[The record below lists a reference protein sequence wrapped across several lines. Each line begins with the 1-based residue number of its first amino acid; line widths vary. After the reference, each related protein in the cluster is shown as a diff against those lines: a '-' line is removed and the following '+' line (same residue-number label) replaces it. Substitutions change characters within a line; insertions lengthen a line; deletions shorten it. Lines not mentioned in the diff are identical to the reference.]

1 VKEAH
6 AEITTRTDPSAAGDH
21 LRLAIPMELVELV
34 IARELRRVP
43 RANLPLPA
51 IAGVQLGTVSVGVDR
66 VHVVPGAWSEVGF
79 RVDVSVRSGSRVLAP
94 LRLHASVRPRLEPA
108 EGRVILALDEQG
120 LTKLDAELGPGGTRA
135 LVDALWGQLPAAARM
150 LTTKRQLAGVAE
162 SFSDRLLAD
171 ATKLVRRELLD
182 DLGRI
187 ARVEIDLPPIAA
199 ESIDVRSTDTD
210 LVVGVH
216 TSLPVRGAI
225 PQTQARTAPPHQVEL
240 TMHASTAVELVNDA
254 MRRGEVAS
262 RFGLDGAADP
272 KGPLQ
277 TRLDWAGG
285 AKKPLV
291 VHAFLLDPRAAGR
304 PEKDC
309 AHVTLGATV
318 RVAARDG
325 DLVLSTDDAQIE
337 KVTGSAAVKTGLLFG
352 GVTRRS
358 FEHVEQIATDTD
370 FELGAQ
376 TLRARVEAATLRG
389 QHLVLG
395 LSLSPTPPR

>member
-277 TRLDWAGG
+277 
-285 AKKPLV
+285 
-291 VHAFLLDPRAAGR
+291 FLLDPRAAGR